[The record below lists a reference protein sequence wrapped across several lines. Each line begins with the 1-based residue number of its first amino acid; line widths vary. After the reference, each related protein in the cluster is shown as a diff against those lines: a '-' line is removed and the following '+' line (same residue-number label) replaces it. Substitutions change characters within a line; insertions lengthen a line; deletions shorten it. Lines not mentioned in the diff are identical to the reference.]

1 MFAFLPF
8 LDRLFSHALDRR
20 LNHAYCILYTVYKM
34 TPAKKH
40 KIEAAELAPLRD
52 RIANSIRTS
61 IIDGRIKPGER
72 LTEPEV
78 ARLLGVSR
86 TPIREAFFL
95 LISEGFV
102 ETAPRR
108 GVVVS
113 DLSPQDA
120 EETYVLKGALEGLA
134 ASLAA
139 TRVTQDLL
147 ASLAAINDELAT
159 AIAVTPAEMARVLDL
174 NNSFHQTLTDASGNR
189 KLSKLVTVFRR
200 QTLRYNY
207 IYLSA
212 LSRLRHSVEEHR
224 TMIEALRRRDAS
236 EVERLVRLHN
246 DAALRALREF
256 MLKPQPPDRTPRTT
270 A

>member
-1 MFAFLPF
+1 M
-8 LDRLFSHALDRR
+8 R
-20 LNHAYCILYTVYKM
+20 
-34 TPAKKH
+34 PAKRK
-40 KIEAAELAPLRD
+40 KIEPAELAPLRD
-52 RIANSIRTS
+52 RIATSIRTS

-72 LTEPEV
+72 LAEPEV
-78 ARLLGVSR
+78 AKLLGVSR

-102 ETAPRR
+102 EAAPRR

-120 EETYVLKGALEGLA
+120 EETYVLKGALEALA

-139 TRVTQDLL
+139 SRVTPELL
-147 ASLAAINDELAT
+147 ASLATVNDELVA
-159 AIAVTPAEMARVLDL
+159 AIAVAPADMGRVLDL
-174 NNSFHQTLTDASGNR
+174 NNAFHQALTDASGNR
-189 KLSKLVTVFRR
+189 KLSKLVTVYRR

-246 DAALRALREF
+246 DAALRALREY
-256 MLKPQPPDRTPRTT
+256 MLTSHPIERKPGSTV
-270 A
+270 